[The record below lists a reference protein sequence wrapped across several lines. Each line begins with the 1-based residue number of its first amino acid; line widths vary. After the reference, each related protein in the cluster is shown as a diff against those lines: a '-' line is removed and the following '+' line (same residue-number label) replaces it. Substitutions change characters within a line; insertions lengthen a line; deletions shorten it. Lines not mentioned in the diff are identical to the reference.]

1 MRISNLGKICV
12 LANMSSYDIH
22 NFRMETMYN
31 TTCMA
36 AKMSLSSKVPTKYL
50 NLMFHHDE
58 SSLRTSVG
66 VIIPEK

>member
-1 MRISNLGKICV
+1 MYWQICQ
-12 LANMSSYDIH
+12 LEKTSYDIH

-58 SSLRTSVG
+58 SSLRTSV
-66 VIIPEK
+66 IIPEK